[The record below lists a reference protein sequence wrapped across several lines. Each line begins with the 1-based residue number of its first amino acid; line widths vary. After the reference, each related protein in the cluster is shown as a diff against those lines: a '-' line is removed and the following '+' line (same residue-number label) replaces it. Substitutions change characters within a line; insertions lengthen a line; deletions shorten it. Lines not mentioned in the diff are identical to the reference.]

1 MLGEGV
7 IQNIIAEGLERMR
20 EIESIKGP
28 HNVFGYSLLKIAEI
42 GERAK
47 HGVPVQ
53 ELYGSTRRLP
63 TFEELMFIPAMID
76 KLPIE
81 PKTVNTSVTI
91 GKGCNRPLRLS
102 TPIMLSAMAFGI
114 SVSKEVKIC
123 WGKASAMV
131 DTACNSGDA
140 GFFSEERKY
149 AKHYIVQFNRGRF
162 GNSDEE
168 LKQADAIE
176 IRFGQGALGALPE
189 TLDDADVTK
198 DIAMQLG
205 VKPHQSVTR
214 PLYHPEIQ
222 GGGSLKDIVELVR
235 RINPD
240 VPVGVKMACGNIAAD
255 LQHIIDAECDFVT
268 IDGAGG
274 GTAGSPEVTIN
285 NLGIPLVY
293 AIPIAHNYLVNKGV
307 RDRIS
312 LIATGGLRDAGDY
325 MKALALGADAIYTGE
340 SAIVAMAY
348 SQLHKVPVGT
358 SPAEMYLSWG
368 KHNDLLDIEEA
379 SKALAN
385 YLKASTTELTIL
397 TGMVGKADVK
407 KVDREDMIALSEVMA
422 RGTGVRCVGE
432 RRE

>member
-1 MLGEGV
+1 MFGEGV
-7 IQNIIAEGLERMR
+7 LKGIIAEGLERMR

-28 HNVFGYSLLKIAEI
+28 HNVFGYSLMKIGEI

-47 HGVPVQ
+47 HGVPVV
-53 ELYGSTRRLP
+53 ELYGSTRKLP
-63 TFEELMFIPAMID
+63 TFEELMFLPAMID
-76 KLPIE
+76 KLPID
-81 PKTVNTSVTI
+81 PKTVNTKVTI
-91 GKGCNRPLRLS
+91 GKGRNKPLTLS
-102 TPIMLSAMAFGI
+102 TPIMLSAMAFGL
-114 SVSKEVKIC
+114 SVSKDVKIC

-140 GFFSEERKY
+140 GFFPEERKY
-149 AKHYIVQFNRGRF
+149 AKHYIVQFNRGRY

-168 LKQADAIE
+168 LRQADAIE
-176 IRFGQGALGALPE
+176 IRFGQGALGAFAE
-189 TLDDADVTK
+189 TVDDADVTE
-198 DIAMQLG
+198 DIAKQLG

-222 GGGSLKDIVELVR
+222 KGGSLKDIVELVR

-240 VPVGVKMACGNIAAD
+240 VPVGVKMACGNIEADLDHIIAAD
-255 LQHIIDAECDFVT
+255 CDFVT

-293 AIPIAHNYLVNKGV
+293 AIPIAHNYLTKKGV
-307 RDRIS
+307 RDKIN

-368 KHNDLLDIEEA
+368 KHNDLLDIAEA

-385 YLKASTTELTIL
+385 YLKASTTEIAIL
-397 TGMVGKADVK
+397 AGMVGKDDVS
-407 KVDREDMIALSEVMA
+407 KVSKDDMISLSETIGK
-422 RGTGVRCVGE
+422 GTGVRMAFSKE
-432 RRE
+432 